1 MASALRSPFP
11 DPSFDREMNRATL
24 TDLHPGLRDREQY
37 QERVTEIVRPE
48 SDRDRVLTLCKQASS
63 VACSV
68 LLVAAGLAY
77 GDQVYVDFRMNNARD
92 RLTTLQGDAH
102 QLSVSIEALK
112 YQAAQLGESADTE
125 LILQTPDHFIFVEP
139 SLSRPEPP
147 ATSLLPTATP
157 PQFPIG
163 Y

>member
-11 DPSFDREMNRATL
+11 DPSFDRDMNRAVL
-24 TDLHPGLRDREQY
+24 KEQHPGQREREY
-37 QERVTEIVRPE
+37 LTEITEIVSPGREP
-48 SDRDRVLTLCKQASS
+48 DRLLSLCKQVSS
-63 VACSV
+63 VTCSV

-92 RLTTLQGDAH
+92 RLTTLQDDAH

-112 YQAAQLGESADTE
+112 YQAAQLGESADQE
-125 LILQTPDHFIFVEP
+125 LIFQTPDHFIFVEP
-139 SLSRPEPP
+139 SLSRPERQ
-147 ATSLLPTATP
+147 ATQSLPTAPP

>member
-11 DPSFDREMNRATL
+11 DPLPDREMSRAAL
-24 TDLHPGLRDREQY
+24 KDLHPGRREQALHPS
-37 QERVTEIVRPE
+37 RITEIVQPE
-48 SDRDRVLTLCKQASS
+48 READRRLTLCQQVSS
-63 VACSV
+63 VTCSV
-68 LLVAAGLAY
+68 LLLAAGLAY
-77 GDQVYVDFRMNNARD
+77 GDQVYVDFRINNARD
-92 RLTTLQGDAH
+92 RLTTLQNDAH

-125 LILQTPDHFIFVEP
+125 LIFQTPDRFIFVEP
-139 SLSRPEPP
+139 SLSRPERQ
-147 ATSLLPTATP
+147 ATPMTPTPP